1 MPAIKKTKTLVQCDF
16 DGTITEED
24 VSFLI
29 LDEFADGDWRK
40 LLDEYKDGRITVG
53 NFNTRAFD
61 MVKVDKETLQE
72 FVKQKV
78 RIREGLSELLDFC
91 RSKSFRFVIV
101 SNGLEFYIDT
111 IFRDLGINDI
121 EVFAAQAAFDPS
133 GIKAR
138 YIGPDGSELQN
149 DFKQAYTRRFQQDNY
164 RIFYIGNGAS
174 DVPSAR
180 LADHIFATDAMLVT
194 CRQMNIECTPFVSLN
209 DIVKGIELI
218 N

>member
-1 MPAIKKTKTLVQCDF
+1 MPMTKNTKTLVQCDF

-29 LDEFADGDWRK
+29 LDAFADGDWRK
-40 LLDEYKDGRITVG
+40 LLDEYKGGRITVG
-53 NFNTRAFD
+53 SFNTRAFN

-111 IFRDLGINDI
+111 VFRDLGINNI
-121 EVFAAQAAFDPS
+121 EVFAAQAAFGPT
-133 GIKAR
+133 GIKTK
-138 YIGPDGSELQN
+138 YIGPDGSELHN
-149 DFKQAYTRRFQQDNY
+149 DFKQAYIRRFQQDNY

-174 DVPSAR
+174 DVPSAK
-180 LADHIFATDAMLVT
+180 LADHIFATDAMLNS
-194 CRQMNIECTPFVSLN
+194 CRKMNIECTPFVSLN